1 MKLFSFGNRRGERNT
16 AALAKERL
24 QIIVAREGNRTTSPS
39 FLPQLQ
45 QEILALVRRYID
57 IDERQIN
64 VTFNKEGD
72 CEVLEVNI
80 PIPER
85 PQNRRPAP
93 RRFVPPGEEERSPQ
107 GGDGPPNS
115 PA

>member
-1 MKLFSFGNRRGERNT
+1 MNFFSFAGRRKDRNT
-16 AALAKERL
+16 AAIAKERL
-24 QIIVAREGNRTTSPS
+24 QIIVAREGSRTASPS

-64 VTFNKEGD
+64 ISFNKEGN

-85 PQNRRPAP
+85 QPRRPAP
-93 RRFVPPGEEERSPQ
+93 RRFIPPGQEDAR
-107 GGDGPPNS
+107 GDEPPPNAPS
-115 PA
+115 

>member
-1 MKLFSFGNRRGERNT
+1 MNFFPFGARKKERNT
-16 AALAKERL
+16 AAIAKERL
-24 QIIVAREGNRTTSPS
+24 QIIVAREGNRTASPS

-64 VTFNKEGD
+64 VSFNKEGNY
-72 CEVLEVNI
+72 EVLEVNI

-85 PQNRRPAP
+85 PNRRPAP
-93 RRFVPPGEEERSPQ
+93 RRFVPPGEEDR
-107 GGDGPPNS
+107 PPRQEDAPPDT